1 MISHPGFSTLRNIL
15 LVQASLCG
23 AIFSGPVLR
32 AQSRIDPAKPAG
44 AEAREIVALG
54 ALTVTGSNIRRVEAE
69 TALPITVFNQADI
82 TLRGGSTG
90 ADLFGTLT
98 FAAPP
103 QVNETIIASQG
114 ARGDV
119 SLVDLR
125 GIGAGSTL
133 MLINGRR
140 VAPHPI
146 SGTENG
152 VPSLS
157 PNANIVP
164 TALIDRV
171 EILRDGASAIYGSEA
186 TAGVINSIV
195 SPLATG
201 AKLSFRGAMTQH
213 GGANEARFTASE
225 AYFKG
230 KTHLSVSLDYFHR
243 DAMTAHDRKWSS
255 LSDLRLTRNLPAPWN
270 GLPVTDPATGVVLPL
285 NNALHVGG
293 TIGNYGQYQRGLT
306 QPDFTTFIGSRPT
319 GNAGISTSTTPP
331 AGTATMSANGTF
343 YLYPTSAGGV
353 NFKQTTPS
361 RNLGDQEGDFYGN
374 PLLHRTFVPKTD
386 RANVALF
393 LNRPIHERLSLFGDL
408 LYSGSRSVSGREP
421 VNMQRVNEPGIYVP
435 AANPYNPF
443 GTRFYDPAG
452 TANADGTP
460 RLVGQ
465 PADVTIVSGVTPIGT
480 KPHAITVDSHF
491 FRLLGGVRGK
501 FADSWQWET
510 GVLYSGAQSREV
522 ESVQYR
528 ESLLRE
534 ALGRTNS
541 TAFNPFPTT
550 FKLVNNQV
558 VVDKAYVNPES
569 VTGPLTVETKR
580 LGVTKLVSWDAK
592 AGGELWRLFG
602 GDRIKAAGGTEVR
615 WESYDNKQPTYVG
628 VNPPGAGQAFPFL
641 RDNDNDIVAMS
652 PNVQISSAQTTYA
665 VYGEVAFPL
674 ITPAHKVPL
683 IQQLELTLAG
693 RFEHFSIVGQSTK
706 PKASLSWN
714 PASWLKLRTSYNES
728 FRAPNLVMTNTASVL
743 RVSAAADPY
752 RGDVTG
758 SLSDTNS
765 PRRTFRRGSDTLIP
779 EIAKNWSVGVV
790 LDVPVVRGLSFTVD
804 YWRMEQKNPVTTISL
819 GQTLVLDQLY
829 LNLATQ
835 KALAAGT
842 PINQIDLGSGG
853 SSYQGYGSVTRL
865 AVSDLDRAAFAAFNA
880 AQPTN
885 ASKRAVVGSVSSLIV
900 DYINL
905 GGRELAGLE
914 LGMQYR
920 LPKFEIGQF
929 VFRAEATDNLQR
941 DEQLTTAGTVVS
953 SLGRDGFSK
962 WRANASLNWQRKG
975 WSAGW
980 FTSYFGAFASTGATT
995 TKLVYDALGQPDS
1008 IKAINNNGI
1017 VSYYLQVD
1025 PFISHNSFL
1034 AYRFQRSERSWL
1046 RGVTVRGGINNVF
1059 DAEPPPAA
1067 LASSYQV
1074 GTADPRGRQF
1084 TFELSR
1090 SF

>member
-1 MISHPGFSTLRNIL
+1 MKTSSASIAALSLLGLYFACAQPAPGQVRPPATDA
-15 LVQASLCG
+15 VQLDA
-23 AIFSGPVLR
+23 
-32 AQSRIDPAKPAG
+32 
-44 AEAREIVALG
+44 VA
-54 ALTVTGSNIRRVEAE
+54 VTGSNIRRVDAE

-90 ADLFGTLT
+90 ADLFGTIT

-119 SLVDLR
+119 NLVDLR

-140 VAPHPI
+140 IAPHPI

-157 PNANIVP
+157 PNANVIP
-164 TALIDRV
+164 TALVDRV
-171 EILRDGASAIYGSEA
+171 EILRDGSSAIYGSEA

-201 AKLSFRGAMTQH
+201 AKLSLRGAMTQH
-213 GGANEARFTASE
+213 GGANEARVTASE

-255 LSDLRLTRNLPAPWN
+255 QSDLRLTRSLPAPWN
-270 GLPVTDPATGVVLPL
+270 GLPVTDPVTGIVQPL
-285 NNALHVGG
+285 NNALNLGG
-293 TIGNYGQYQRGLT
+293 TIGNYGQYQRGLI
-306 QPDFTTFIGSRPT
+306 QPDYTTFVGSRPT
-319 GNAGISTSTTPP
+319 GNIGISTSTTPP

-343 YLYPTSAGGV
+343 YLYPTADGGI

-361 RNLGDQEGDFYGN
+361 KDLGNQESNFYGN
-374 PLLHRTFVPKTD
+374 PLLYRTLVPKTD

-393 LNRPIHERLSLFGDL
+393 VDRPIHERLSVFGDL
-408 LYSGSRSVSGREP
+408 LYSGSRSLSAREP
-421 VNMQRVNEPGIYVP
+421 VNMQNVNEPGLYVP

-443 GTRFYDPAG
+443 GSRFYDPTG
-452 TANADGTP
+452 TPNADGTP
-460 RLVGQ
+460 RLIGQ

-501 FADSWQWET
+501 FADTWQWES

-550 FKLVNNQV
+550 FKVVNNQV
-558 VVDKAYVNPES
+558 VVERAFMNAES

-602 GDRIKAAGGTEVR
+602 GDRIKAAGGAEVR

-628 VNPPGAGQAFPFL
+628 VNPPGAGQAYPFL
-641 RDNDNDIVAMS
+641 RNNDNDIVAMS
-652 PNVQISSAQTTYA
+652 PNVQISSAQTIYA
-665 VYGEVAFPL
+665 VYGELALPL
-674 ITPAHKVPL
+674 VTPAHRIPL
-683 IQQLELTLAG
+683 VRQLELTLAG

-714 PASWLKLRTSYNES
+714 PSSWLKLRTSYNES

-758 SLSDTNS
+758 SLSDTNA
-765 PRRTFRRGSDTLIP
+765 PRRTFRRGSDTLKP
-779 EIAKNWSVGVV
+779 ETAKNWSAGVV

-804 YWRMEQKNPVTTISL
+804 YWRMKQANPVTTIAL
-819 GQTLVLDQLY
+819 GPTLVLDQLY

-842 PINQIDLGSGG
+842 PIGQIDLGSGG
-853 SSYQGYGSVTRL
+853 SSYQGYGSVSRL
-865 AVSDLDRAAFAAFNA
+865 PVTDLDRAAFAAFNA

-885 ASKRAVVGSVSSLIV
+885 ATKRAVVGSVNNVIV
-900 DYINL
+900 DYVNL
-905 GGRELAGLE
+905 GGRELEGLE

-920 LPKFEIGQF
+920 LAKFEIGQF

-953 SLGRDGFSK
+953 SLGKDGFSK
-962 WRANASLNWQRKG
+962 WRANASLNWQRG
-975 WSAGW
+975 AWSAGW
-980 FTSYFGAFASTGATT
+980 FTSYFGAFASTTATT
-995 TKLVYDALGQPDS
+995 TKVVYDALGHPDS

-1017 VSYYLQVD
+1017 MGYYLQVD

-1046 RGVTVRGGINNVF
+1046 RGVSVRAGINNVL
-1059 DAEPPPAA
+1059 DVEPPPAA

-1090 SF
+1090 QF